1 MPDYS
6 RFMSKR
12 VEGLE
17 ASEIREILK
26 LLERP
31 NIISL
36 AGGLPDPATFPVS
49 EIAEIARR
57 VIEERGASV
66 LQYAP
71 SRGVSDFIEAIRL
84 FSERFGLGVR
94 RDDAILA
101 TVGSQE
107 ALYLAAEVMLD
118 PGDYVIVEN
127 PTYLT
132 AVKVFKYRGVRFL
145 PVPLDDNGM
154 RTEVLEDQLRRLK
167 SEGGRVKLAYLVP
180 TFQNPTGVVM
190 SNERRKHLLELAEE
204 YDFLVLEDDPY
215 GLIRFEEIDV
225 KTLKAL
231 DRGGRVLYMSSF
243 SKILSPGLR
252 LGWIAGPEEV
262 IAYLEK
268 AKQHVNLHT
277 STLSQYIAAEAIR
290 AGIVERNLP
299 KLRELYKRKRDAML
313 EALEEY
319 FPREARWTRPR
330 GGFFVFVYLPQD
342 IDTSM
347 LLRDAVERG
356 VAYVPGASFYVDG
369 SGRNTMRLNY
379 SYPSI
384 EAIREGVRKLGE
396 LLRERLGG

>member
-6 RFMSKR
+6 RFMSSR

-36 AGGLPDPATFPVS
+36 AGGLPDPSTFPRH

-57 VIEERGASV
+57 VIEEKGEAV

-71 SRGVSDFIEAIRL
+71 SRGVSEFIEAVRV
-84 FSERFGLGVR
+84 FSDKFGLGVR

-132 AVKVFKYRGVRFL
+132 AVKVFRYRGVRFI
-145 PVPLDDNGM
+145 PVQLDEDGM
-154 RTEVLEDQLRRLK
+154 DTVALEEVLRRVR
-167 SEGGRVKLAYLVP
+167 SEGRRVKLAYLVP

-190 SNERRKHLLELAEE
+190 SNDRRRHLLELAEE
-204 YDFLVLEDDPY
+204 YDFLILEDDPY
-215 GLIRFEEIDV
+215 GLIRFEDIDV

-231 DRGGRVLYMSSF
+231 DRYGRVLYMSSF

-252 LGWIAGPEEV
+252 LGWIAGPEEIV
-262 IAYLEK
+262 SYLEK

-290 AGIVERNLP
+290 AGVIERNLP
-299 KLRELYKRKRDAML
+299 RIRELYRRKRDVML

-319 FPREARWTRPR
+319 FPREARWTRPK
-330 GGFFVFVYLPQD
+330 GGFFIFVYLPEG
-342 IDTSM
+342 IDAKRM
-347 LLRDAVERG
+347 LREAVERG
-356 VAYVPGASFYVDG
+356 VAYVPGESFYVDG
-369 SGRNTMRLNY
+369 SGSNTMRLNY
-379 SYPSI
+379 SYPSV
-384 EAIREGVRKLGE
+384 EAIREGVKRLGE
-396 LLRERLGG
+396 LLREKLGG

>member
-6 RFMSKR
+6 RFMSRR
-12 VEGLE
+12 VENLE

-36 AGGLPDPATFPVS
+36 AGGLPDPSTFPTG

-71 SRGVSDFIEAIRL
+71 SRGVSEFIEAVRV

-94 RDDAILA
+94 SDDAILA

-132 AVKVFKYRGVRFL
+132 AVKVFRYKGVRFL
-145 PVPLDDNGM
+145 PVPMDEEGM
-154 RTEVLEDQLRRLK
+154 RTDLLEERLRRLRG
-167 SEGGRVKLAYLVP
+167 EGRRVKLAYLVP

-190 SNERRKHLLELAEE
+190 SNERRKHLLELADE

-215 GLIRFEEIDV
+215 GLIRFDEIDARTI
-225 KTLKAL
+225 KYF
-231 DRGGRVLYMSSF
+231 DRSGRVLYMSSF

-290 AGIVERNLP
+290 AGVIERNLP
-299 KLRELYKRKRDAML
+299 RLRELYRRKRDAML
-313 EALEEY
+313 EALEEF
-319 FPREARWTRPR
+319 FPRQARWTRPR
-330 GGFFVFVYLPQD
+330 GGFFIFVYLPEG
-342 IDTSM
+342 IDTRL
-347 LLRDAVERG
+347 LLREAVERG

-369 SGRNTMRLNY
+369 SGANTMRLNY

-384 EAIREGVRKLGE
+384 EAIREGVRKLGD
-396 LLRERLGG
+396 LLREKLGG